1 MAQCCDLDFLFV
13 RYRVRLQPGPS
24 IQGVSV
30 VNHRLGATFNK
41 AYAVPRSNQMNE
53 REPVIEG

>member
-30 VNHRLGATFNK
+30 VNHRLGATFK